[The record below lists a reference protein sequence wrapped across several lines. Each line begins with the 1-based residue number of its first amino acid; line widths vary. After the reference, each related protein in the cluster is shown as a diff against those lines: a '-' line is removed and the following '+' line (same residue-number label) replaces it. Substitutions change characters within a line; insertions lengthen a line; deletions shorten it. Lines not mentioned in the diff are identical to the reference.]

1 MRRGALLLEVLLA
14 LALFLAVISLGFSA
28 IESGQRAVEQGRR
41 DAQAVDLALSK
52 LAELEAGILPW
63 PELRDD
69 PDQPVGTASAFDTP
83 FRPDG
88 FLVLAE
94 RERAV
99 PGLVRVIITVQD
111 VDEVDEKTVARI
123 ERLIEVR
130 PDDPDAFEA
139 DDLFEGGS

>member
-28 IESGQRAVEQGRR
+28 IETGQRAVGQGRR
-41 DAQAVDLALSK
+41 EAQAVDLALSR
-52 LAELEAGILPW
+52 LAELEAGILAW

-69 PDQPVGTASAFDTP
+69 PDQPLGTAGAFNGP

-99 PGLVRVIITVQD
+99 RGLVRVVITVQD
-111 VDEVDEKTVARI
+111 VEDLEERPLAKI
-123 ERLIEVR
+123 ERLIEIR
-130 PDDPDAFEA
+130 PDDPDGFEV
-139 DDLFEGGS
+139 DDLFEGGP

>member
-28 IESGQRAVEQGRR
+28 IEAGQLAVGQGRR
-41 DAQAVDLALSK
+41 EAQAVDLALSR

-69 PDQPVGTASAFDTP
+69 PDQPLGTADTFDTP

-99 PGLVRVIITVQD
+99 PGLFRVVITVQN
-111 VDEVDEKTVARI
+111 VDGPEEKSLARV

-130 PDDPDAFEA
+130 PDDPDGFKA
-139 DDLFEGGS
+139 DDLFEGRR

>member
-28 IESGQRAVEQGRR
+28 IETGQRAVGQGRR
-41 DAQAVDLALSK
+41 EAQAVDLALSR

-69 PDQPVGTASAFDTP
+69 PDQPVGTAGAFNTP

-94 RERAV
+94 RERGL

-111 VDEVDEKTVARI
+111 VDDLEEKPLAKI

-130 PDDPDAFEA
+130 PDETDGFEA
-139 DDLFEGGS
+139 DDLFEVGS

>member
-28 IESGQRAVEQGRR
+28 IESGQRAVGQGRR
-41 DAQAVDLALSK
+41 EAQAVDLALSR

-69 PDQPVGTASAFDTP
+69 PDQPVGSATSFDTP

-99 PGLVRVIITVQD
+99 PGLVLSLIHIYAA
-111 VDEVDEKTVARI
+111 DEV
-123 ERLIEVR
+123 
-130 PDDPDAFEA
+130 
-139 DDLFEGGS
+139 

>member
-28 IESGQRAVEQGRR
+28 IESGQRAVGQGRR
-41 DAQAVDLALSK
+41 EAQAVDLALSR

-69 PDQPVGTASAFDTP
+69 PDQPVGTAGAFDTP

-111 VDEVDEKTVARI
+111 AVSYTHLRAHETV
-123 ERLIEVR
+123 L
-130 PDDPDAFEA
+130 
-139 DDLFEGGS
+139 DLVSRMPSSA

>member
-1 MRRGALLLEVLLA
+1 M
-14 LALFLAVISLGFSA
+14 
-28 IESGQRAVEQGRR
+28 
-41 DAQAVDLALSK
+41 ALSK

-99 PGLVRVIITVQD
+99 PGLVRVVITVQD
-111 VDEVDEKTVARI
+111 VDEVDEKTLARI

-130 PDDPDAFEA
+130 PDDPDAFQA

>member
-28 IESGQRAVEQGRR
+28 IETGQRAVGQGRR
-41 DAQAVDLALSK
+41 EAQAVDLALSR

-69 PDQPVGTASAFDTP
+69 PDQPLGSADAFDTP

-88 FLVLAE
+88 FLVLFLKHWNAFSLSRNTCVGTFPCVNAE
-94 RERAV
+94 LKEG
-99 PGLVRVIITVQD
+99 PIMIFW
-111 VDEVDEKTVARI
+111 
-123 ERLIEVR
+123 
-130 PDDPDAFEA
+130 DA
-139 DDLFEGGS
+139 

>member
-14 LALFLAVISLGFSA
+14 LALFLAVLALGFLA
-28 IESGQRAVEQGRR
+28 IDSGQRAVGQGRR
-41 DAQAVDLALSK
+41 EARAVDLALSR

-69 PDQPVGTASAFDTP
+69 PDQPVGTARPFDTP

-94 RERAV
+94 RERALR
-99 PGLVRVIITVQD
+99 GMVRVVITVRD
-111 VDEVDEKTVARI
+111 VADSEDRSLARI
-123 ERLIEVR
+123 ERLIEIR

-139 DDLFEGGS
+139 DDFFKVGP